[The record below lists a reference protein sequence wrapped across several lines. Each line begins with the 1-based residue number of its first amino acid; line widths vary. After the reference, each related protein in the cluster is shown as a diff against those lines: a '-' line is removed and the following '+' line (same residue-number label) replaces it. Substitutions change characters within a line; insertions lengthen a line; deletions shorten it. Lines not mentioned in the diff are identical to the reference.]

1 MTVFPV
7 AVSGVVVIVMALDD
21 PPDPKRQPDRQRHDD
36 RQKES
41 DQGGQ

>member
-1 MTVFPV
+1 MPGIPV
-7 AVSGVVVIVMALDD
+7 TVSGVVVIAMTPDD
-21 PPDPKRQPDRQRHDD
+21 PPDPERQPDRQRHDD